1 MIREPDKKI
10 LAKNWKAELET
21 LTKEFND
28 TAEPYKD
35 SVRSLATIEVLE
47 YNKRDLQRMLDN
59 ERNNPAKERE
69 KSKERSV

>member
-21 LTKEFND
+21 LTKEFNA

-47 YNKRDLQRMLDN
+47 YNKRDIQRMLDN
-59 ERNNPAKERE
+59 ERNAPAKERE
-69 KSKERSV
+69 ISKERSV